1 MTDIEDNP
9 DLASDLSAIAMY
21 VIKSNDPGTHGK
33 LQEAFAAALAPFE
46 DENRRLREALEQI
59 AIQKRTDELVTALD
73 VEFADFEDGYDQCI
87 DCARAAL
94 RSTEEG

>member
-1 MTDIEDNP
+1 MSDIGDNP

-46 DENRRLREALEQI
+46 DENRRLRASLQECLEIVDRVYDKRAYRALKE
-59 AIQKRTDELVTALD
+59 R
-73 VEFADFEDGYDQCI
+73 
-87 DCARAAL
+87 ARAAL
-94 RSTEEG
+94 RSTEASHDD